1 MKKILLLVFL
11 FVSSFYVFAGKVY
24 KSSATASY
32 YGKDFHGKKTSN
44 GEVFN
49 MNDLTCAHKSL
60 PFDTILRITNLSNG
74 KTVKVR
80 VNDRGPF
87 VVGREIDLS
96 TAAAKKLDMMKAG
109 TAKVKIEIVKMGPD
123 TALSRQTAEK
133 AREIMAK
140 KEGSSKSSTS
150 GKKKTSSN
158 SKKKTTESKKA
169 ENEVNNGDNKGD
181 SPTSNKGDSPASGD
195 TGTNGD
201 NPKADTP
208 DNGDT
213 PAQPVYW
220 DVQVGA
226 FKSKENARKRAKA
239 LSDAGFSSIV
249 IQKTGEIYRVA
260 IKEVK
265 SEDVAELEGRLQEKG
280 FSEYTIRKR
289 NVSKKTD

>member
-169 ENEVNNGDNKGD
+169 ENEVNNGDN
-181 SPTSNKGDSPASGD
+181 PN
-195 TGTNGD
+195 
-201 NPKADTP
+201 
-208 DNGDT
+208 
-213 PAQPVYW
+213 QIVYW
-220 DVQVGA
+220 DIQVGA

-289 NVSKKTD
+289 NVSKKAD